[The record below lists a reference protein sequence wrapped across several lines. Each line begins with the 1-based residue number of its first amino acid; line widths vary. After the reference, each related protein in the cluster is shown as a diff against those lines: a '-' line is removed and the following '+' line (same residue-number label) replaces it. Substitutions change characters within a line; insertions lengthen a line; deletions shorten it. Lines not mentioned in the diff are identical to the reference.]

1 MKREY
6 DFSKGERGK
15 FYRENAK
22 LNLPRPARQP
32 LWAAG
37 KTEIARFI
45 AAETRKTIRAYQEQ
59 PSLVTE
65 HANLE
70 HDTAH
75 GGYAHRQ
82 IFELVQ
88 NGADALTHSDGASIL
103 VRLTG
108 DYLYCADNGNPID
121 EDGVRALMFSHMSS
135 KRDTSEIGRFGL
147 GFKAVLGV
155 TDAPE
160 FYSRP
165 GSFRFDRQCAAQKIA
180 EVAPAERYPVLRFPI
195 PIDACAASEG
205 NDDLGEMMTWATNI
219 IRLPLK
225 TGAREH
231 LSEQLKTFPPE
242 FLLFVDHVHYLSLE
256 DGDLSQDFSLKK
268 MNDEFELD
276 TGERVSRW
284 KRFKTTHKLS
294 AEARKD
300 RRSLDDSDNV
310 PIWWAVPLDRLNE
323 PGYYWSFFPTKT
335 ASYLSGIL
343 NAPWKTNEDRQNL
356 LPGPYNDELI
366 NAAVG
371 MVATHLPELMTGK
384 DPARHLDALPRR
396 HESGDNEHGDRL
408 RERLDEELRE
418 RSVVPDQVGTL
429 RKITDLSY
437 APRELTRDGT
447 DEAALKIWANF
458 ERLPLDWLH
467 HSALSVERMAK
478 IDRLWKSNGYWRGAH
493 RSSLSEWLESL
504 VSGFDGRDAIKASA
518 AALQAAA
525 SISEEKRKDLAL
537 GEIVLTRGRAWRA
550 PDPDRLFLSSPDEGS
565 AMDDQLVHFDLVS
578 DDRTSK
584 ALKELGIT
592 HFSADSR
599 LRMIADQLV
608 ADDYKYEDVMWVDF
622 WAASRAVSHEQAYEI
637 ISEASRKKRA
647 TLNCSIHARVQAGDW
662 RPLHSVLLPDK
673 IVPNETNQ
681 DCEVAVDL
689 EFHRADLNLL
699 SKLGATEGPITDYQF
714 SSERS
719 FRGFENKCRQAF
731 TDRKLAR
738 KPHWDRLRFDSTTGS
753 GPVEVLKLLSEES
766 KARYTEALL
775 LLESTYNR
783 WTMQHETQRIY
794 EPLQCSNPAIEALR
808 EDGRIPYA
816 DQYVPFADILG
827 PHPTN
832 QAALLMVLRHPMA
845 ARIKQAFDLTE
856 PVVDPR
862 GEESPVHLTD
872 LWPGLRAYL
881 SGSARACSL
890 IQCDDLGFNG
900 GSDLGQCLKVDAI
913 VYLVSTGDELSDLRL
928 VAQEIGL
935 DLDDGQLEEV
945 LRYTAPQEI
954 MARRAAIR
962 ELVTDAEKLL
972 RAVGEERL
980 RAGLPSSLLAVL
992 ESRGPLD
999 GVDLAQAA
1007 IATYDTAAL
1016 KEYSDALDHLDP
1028 PERWAGTD
1036 AAVDFVRDLGFSVEW
1051 AGRHRPRRSPFLE
1064 VDGPRSLPDL
1074 HDYQKRIVGNVR
1086 DMLRNGHA
1094 NGGGR
1099 RGMISLPTGSGK
1111 TRVAVQ
1117 AIVEAMRDGFDGGVL
1132 WVADRDEL
1140 CEQAVGA
1147 WQQVW
1152 GSVGIE
1158 GKRLRVSR
1166 MWAGQP
1172 RPRPASDL
1180 HVIVATIQTMHAKL
1194 SSQPDAYQFLADFKL
1209 VVFDEAHR
1217 SVASTY
1223 TTVMA
1228 DIGLTRWKRD
1238 QEPFLIGLTATPY
1251 RGHDDA
1257 ETERLVRRY
1266 GGVRL
1271 DAGAFSGNEPTEVI
1285 TELQEMKVLAHADHK
1300 IIEGGD
1306 FSLDDDELKE
1316 MQAMRY
1322 PAWLPRSMEAK
1333 IARDTHR
1340 TRRIV
1345 DAYIKFVSKGW
1356 PAIIFATS
1364 VEHAQTLS
1372 ALLNSEGFKA
1382 RAVSGGT
1389 ETSIRRD
1396 VVARFRGG
1404 QLDVLVNY
1412 AVFREGFDAPKT
1424 RAIIVARPVYSPN
1437 LYFQMI
1443 GRGLRGPRNGGND
1456 CCLIVNVR
1464 DNIDNFDRAL
1474 AFDRPNTLWE

>member
-1 MKREY
+1 MRREY

-15 FYRENAK
+15 FYRENAE
-22 LNLPRPARQP
+22 LNLPRPTRQP
-32 LWAAG
+32 SWAAG
-37 KTEIARFI
+37 ETEITRFI
-45 AAETRKTIRAYQEQ
+45 AAEARKTIRAYQEQ

-88 NGADALTHSDGASIL
+88 NGADALTSSDGGSIL
-103 VRLTG
+103 VRLTR
-108 DYLYCADNGNPID
+108 DYLYCADDGKPID

-135 KRDTSEIGRFGL
+135 KRNTSEIGRFGL
-147 GFKAVLGV
+147 GFKSVLGV
-155 TDAPE
+155 TDVPE

-205 NDDLGEMMTWATNI
+205 DEDLGEMMTWATNI
-219 IRLPLK
+219 IRLPLNA
-225 TGAREH
+225 GARVD
-231 LSEQLKTFPPE
+231 LSQQIKEFPPH
-242 FLLFVDHVHYLSLE
+242 FLLFVDHVRHLSLE
-256 DGDLSQDFSLKK
+256 DGDWSRDFSLQR
-268 MNDEFELD
+268 MNDEFELN
-276 TGERVSRW
+276 TGDRASRW
-284 KRFKTTHKLS
+284 KRFKITHKLS

-310 PIWWAVPLDRLNE
+310 PIWWAVPLDQLNE

-371 MVATHLPELMTGK
+371 MVATHLPELTTGK

-396 HESGDNEHGDRL
+396 HEGGDNEHGDLL
-408 RERLDEELRE
+408 RDRLDGELRE
-418 RSVVPDQVGTL
+418 RSVAPDQVGAL
-429 RKITDLSY
+429 CIITDLSY
-437 APRELTRDGT
+437 APRELTREGT

-458 ERLPLDWLH
+458 ERRPLDWLH

-478 IDRLWKSNGYWRGAH
+478 IDRLWDSIGYGRRAP
-493 RSSLSEWLESL
+493 RSTLSEWLESL
-504 VSGFDGRDAIKASA
+504 VSGVDGKDAIKASA
-518 AALQAAA
+518 TALQAAA
-525 SISEEKRKDLAL
+525 SVPEEKRKDLAL
-537 GEIVLTRGRAWRA
+537 GEIVLTQGGVWRA
-550 PDPDRLFLSSPDEGS
+550 PDPDRLFLPLPDEGS

-592 HFSADSR
+592 HFSADR
-599 LRMIADQLV
+599 RFGLIADQLV
-608 ADDYKYEDVMWVDF
+608 AGYYKNEDVMWAGF
-622 WAASRAVSHEQAYEI
+622 WAASRAISHEQAYEI
-637 ISEASRKKRA
+637 ISEAINRRHA
-647 TLNCSIHARVQAGDW
+647 TSIHVRVRAGYW
-662 RPLHSVLLPDK
+662 RPLHSVLLPGK

-681 DCEVAVDL
+681 DCEVAVDI

-699 SKLGATEGPITDYQF
+699 GKLGATEGPIPDYRF
-714 SSERS
+714 SSEPS
-719 FRGFENKCRQAF
+719 FRRFENKCRQIF
-731 TDRKLAR
+731 TDRKLTR
-738 KPHWDRLRFDSTTGS
+738 NPHWGRLRFDSTTGS
-753 GPVEVLKLLSEES
+753 GPLEVLELLSEES
-766 KARYTEALL
+766 RARYTEALL
-775 LLESTYNR
+775 LLESTYVP
-783 WTMQHETQRIY
+783 WTMRHDTQRIY
-794 EPLQCSNPAIEALR
+794 EPLPCSNPAIEALR
-808 EDGRIPYA
+808 EDGRIWCA

-827 PHPTN
+827 RHPTN
-832 QAALLMVLRHPMA
+832 QSALLVVLRHPMA
-845 ARIKQAFDLTE
+845 ARIKQAFRLTE

-872 LWPGLRAYL
+872 SWPGLRAYL

-890 IQCDDLGFNG
+890 IRCDDLGFNG
-900 GSDLGQCLKVDAI
+900 GSDSGQCLRVDAI
-913 VYLVSTGDELSDLRL
+913 VYLVSTGDESSDLRL
-928 VAQEIGL
+928 VTQEIGL
-935 DLDDGQLEEV
+935 DLNDGQLEEV

-972 RAVGEERL
+972 RAVGEDRL

-999 GVDLAQAA
+999 GVDLARAA

-1094 NGGGR
+1094 IGSGR

-1158 GKRLRVSR
+1158 GKRLTISR

-1180 HVIVATIQTMHAKL
+1180 HVIVATIQTMYAKL
-1194 SSQPDAYQFLADFKL
+1194 SSQPDAYQFLADFEL

-1217 SVASTY
+1217 SVAPTY

-1285 TELQEMKVLAHADHK
+1285 TELQEMKVLACADHK

-1333 IARDTHR
+1333 IAQDAQR

-1364 VEHAQTLS
+1364 VEHSQTLS
-1372 ALLNSEGFKA
+1372 ALLNSEGLKA

-1389 ETSIRRD
+1389 EAAIRRD
-1396 VVARFRGG
+1396 IVARFRGG

-1424 RAIIVARPVYSPN
+1424 RVIIVARPVYSPN

-1443 GRGLRGPRNGGND
+1443 GRGLRGPKNGGND
-1456 CCLIVNVR
+1456 RCLIVNVR

-1474 AFDRPNTLWE
+1474 AFDGPNTLWE